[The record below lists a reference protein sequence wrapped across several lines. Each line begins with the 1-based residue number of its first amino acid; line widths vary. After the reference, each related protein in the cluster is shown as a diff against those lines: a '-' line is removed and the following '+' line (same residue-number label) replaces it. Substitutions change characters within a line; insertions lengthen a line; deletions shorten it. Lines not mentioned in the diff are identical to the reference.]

1 MSSTLRVHPERIREQ
16 IQRLRAW
23 GEAWRAQGEASR
35 QTARAL
41 MEVVQAVPGQ
51 RGGAVLEALQG
62 RLARQAE
69 VAEQL
74 ARVLEQALERLET
87 AFREAAELIRA
98 ETPGGFRLP
107 TVPLAVG
114 PDGRAMASQFEVSI
128 PAARIQAD
136 WLQMI
141 DRSDIPEARKAQLK
155 AEIQAMAEQGIPIPY
170 NLACGWVALSMAL
183 SHQLGR
189 PIPAQE
195 VVNRALEVHP
205 GFRDRVLRNL
215 TADLVAGRTVKADR
229 LAGMRE
235 ARAEKDRAEYV
246 TTAFEDLAP
255 VARSYGLEMEQFA
268 TPNDK
273 HPDELWDRLNQRMQR
288 GETVVALVNATGSN
302 RDEPYIRNEIPG
314 TGLRFSDER
323 KEAELPPGGRLRPW
337 DSGGVSHWVVLNRLE
352 EHQGERF
359 VVINNPLNNRTER
372 YRWQDFLK
380 AVDGQ
385 VRVKVV
391 NGQVQANPS
400 WWFLSVHQKTGE
412 E

>member
-1 MSSTLRVHPERIREQ
+1 MDTVLRVHPEQIRGQ

-23 GEAWRAQGEASR
+23 GEAWRAQAEASR
-35 QTARAL
+35 RVAL
-41 MEVVQAVPGQ
+41 ALAEAVQAVPGQ
-51 RGGAVLEALQG
+51 RGGAALEALHRG
-62 RLARQAE
+62 LARRAE
-69 VAEQL
+69 EAEQL
-74 ARVLEQALERLET
+74 ARTLERALERLEI

-114 PDGRAMASQFEVSI
+114 PDGRSMASQFEVSI
-128 PAARIQAD
+128 PATRIQAD

-141 DRSDIPEARKAQLK
+141 DRSGIPEERKAQLK

-195 VVNRALEVHP
+195 VVNRALEVAP

-215 TADLVAGRTVKADR
+215 TEDLIAGRPVKADGW
-229 LAGMRE
+229 AGMRK
-235 ARAEKDRAEYV
+235 AEAEYV
-246 TTAFEDLAP
+246 TTGFVDLAP
-255 VARSYGLEMEQFA
+255 VARSYGLELEKFK
-268 TPNDK
+268 TPTGE

-288 GETVVALVNATGSN
+288 GETVIALVNANPSN
-302 RDEPYIRNEIPG
+302 WGESPIRNEIPG